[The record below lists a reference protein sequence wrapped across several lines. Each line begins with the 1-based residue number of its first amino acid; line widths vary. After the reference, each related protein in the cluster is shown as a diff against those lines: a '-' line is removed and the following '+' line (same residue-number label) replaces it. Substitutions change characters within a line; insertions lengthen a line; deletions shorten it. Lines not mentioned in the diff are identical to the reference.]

1 MVTQRASG
9 CVFILKKFEEVP
21 NEIQLTKAFEPAG
34 CARRVSIGKYFK
46 TIHDL
51 DDGFGGTTGACEEYT
66 LLRDK
71 PDSEQIA
78 WFGGHTRIGPE
89 ADLTW
94 VIICTGSNRYVVKS
108 YHDPDR
114 SPESRDMAS
123 HTRVQQSYTVGSTTE
138 ESQASQSKTG
148 DSTPHHSHRTL
159 GSGTFSRAH
168 AINALALAQ
177 DLTLKDMWIT
187 CIQVLIKATQSSHV
201 PWYNTSVTVPLRP
214 ILHHH
219 SALHFFL
226 QRPLLSSR
234 LRMNPFRHSARR
246 SLVWPNGRA
255 EPPHRWW
262 NQIPFWSQQWSH
274 VNQFHFGKGKLQH
287 WRQRS
292 RDHGCFKKN
301 HWNDRSGTVDKTTV
315 FSRARS
321 KC

>member
-1 MVTQRASG
+1 MVSQRASG

-34 CARRVSIGKYFK
+34 CTRRVSIGKYFK

-159 GSGTFSRAH
+159 GSGHIFSCTRDQRTCVGSRP
-168 AINALALAQ
+168 NAQGHVDYFASRCSSKPLSRRMFRGI
-177 DLTLKDMWIT
+177 TL
-187 CIQVLIKATQSSHV
+187 QLQSSSPNPSSSFRSTPLPAKTTAELETEDESPPTPQGGLLFGRMAEQSFLTGDETKSRFEVCSDH
-201 PWYNTSVTVPLRP
+201 TS
-214 ILHHH
+214 INFI
-219 SALHFFL
+219 S
-226 QRPLLSSR
+226 
-234 LRMNPFRHSARR
+234 
-246 SLVWPNGRA
+246 
-255 EPPHRWW
+255 
-262 NQIPFWSQQWSH
+262 
-274 VNQFHFGKGKLQH
+274 GKEQLQH

-292 RDHGCFKKN
+292 RDHGCCKKESLK
-301 HWNDRSGTVDKTTV
+301 R
-315 FSRARS
+315 
-321 KC
+321 